1 MTSEKFLSRESGLSK
16 PSTPITVSGPE
27 FWSQIVAALYERR
40 IRDGHRPP
48 LQNLIQMESFLI
60 KGGVPL
66 RGTVD
71 ISGSKN
77 AALPIMAAAL
87 LTDEPCV
94 IRRVPDLSDTRFMV
108 EILKSLG
115 AQASFE
121 NGTVTI
127 HAKKISGYADYELV
141 RKMRGSICI
150 AGPLLARLKH
160 TRISLPGGCVIGA
173 RPINLHLKG
182 FEALG
187 AKIEIAK
194 GYVQASAKKLIGNSM
209 FLGGRAGPTVLGT
222 ANVMMAATLADGV
235 TVIESAACEPE
246 VVDLA
251 NFLIAMGAKISGAGS
266 PTITITG
273 VKKLHGA
280 KHRII
285 PDRIEAATFIIA
297 AAATNGEV
305 TLRSA
310 QANHLHAVLDKLAAA
325 GVSVTRRGK
334 NLMARRGANLRPL
347 DNVTTLPYP
356 GFPTDVQA
364 QLMALLTLADG
375 ASIITERIFECRF
388 MHVSELARLG
398 ADIEIEGPSAIVKG
412 GKPLSGAPVMASD
425 LRASAALVIAGL
437 ASKGTTQVN
446 RIYHLDRGYERMDEK
461 LRKLGARIE
470 RVEEK

>member
-1 MTSEKFLSRESGLSK
+1 
-16 PSTPITVSGPE
+16 
-27 FWSQIVAALYERR
+27 
-40 IRDGHRPP
+40 
-48 LQNLIQMESFLI
+48 MESFLI

-66 RGTVD
+66 RGTVE

-87 LTDEPCV
+87 LTGEPCV
-94 IRRVPDLSDTRFMV
+94 IRRVPNLSDTRFMV
-108 EILKSLG
+108 QILKSLG
-115 AQASFE
+115 AEVSFE
-121 NGTVTI
+121 NGIVTV
-127 HAKKISGYADYELV
+127 HAKKIRGYADYELV

-150 AGPLLARLKH
+150 AGPLLARLRKA
-160 TRISLPGGCVIGA
+160 RISLPGGCVIGA

-187 AKIEIAK
+187 AKIKIAG
-194 GYVQASAKKLIGNSM
+194 GYVDATAKKLVGNSL

-251 NFLIAMGAKISGAGS
+251 DFLTAMGAKISGAGG

-280 KHRII
+280 EHEVI
-285 PDRIEAATFIIA
+285 PDRIEAATFLIA
-297 AAATNGEV
+297 AGATNGEV
-305 TLRSA
+305 VLRGA
-310 QANHLHAVLDKLAAA
+310 RADHLRAVIDKLGEA
-325 GVSVTRRGK
+325 GVTVTRRGK
-334 NLMARRGANLRPL
+334 NLVARRGGKLKPV
-347 DNVTTLPYP
+347 DITTLPYA

-364 QLMALLTLADG
+364 QMMALLALAPG
-375 ASIITERIFECRF
+375 ISIITERIFESRF

-437 ASKGTTQVN
+437 AAKGETQVN
-446 RIYHLDRGYERMDEK
+446 RIYHLDRGYEQMDEK
-461 LRKLGARIE
+461 LRKLGARIQ
-470 RVEEK
+470 RVEE

>member
-1 MTSEKFLSRESGLSK
+1 
-16 PSTPITVSGPE
+16 
-27 FWSQIVAALYERR
+27 
-40 IRDGHRPP
+40 
-48 LQNLIQMESFLI
+48 MESFLI

-66 RGTVD
+66 HGEVT

-77 AALPIMAAAL
+77 AALPILAATL

-108 EILKSLG
+108 QILQSLG
-115 AQASFE
+115 ASTRFE
-121 NGTVTI
+121 AGTVTV
-127 HAKKISGYADYELV
+127 HAKKIKGYADYELV

-150 AGPLLARLKH
+150 AGPLLARLRKA
-160 TRISLPGGCVIGA
+160 RISLPGGCVIGA

-182 FEALG
+182 FQALG
-187 AKIEIAK
+187 VKTKIEG
-194 GYVQASAKKLIGNSM
+194 GYIDATVNQLAGNSV

-251 NFLIAMGAKISGAGS
+251 NFLNAMGAQIAGAGS

-280 KHRII
+280 EHEVI
-285 PDRIEAATFIIA
+285 PDRIEAATFLIA
-297 AAATNGEV
+297 AGATNGEV
-305 TLRSA
+305 TLKGARA
-310 QANHLHAVLDKLAAA
+310 DHLRAVLDKLHEA
-325 GVSVTRRGK
+325 GVAVERSGTH
-334 NLMARRGANLRPL
+334 LIARRKGKLKPV
-347 DNVTTLPYP
+347 DITTLPYS
-356 GFPTDVQA
+356 GFPTDGQA
-364 QLMALLTLADG
+364 QMMSLLALAPG
-375 ASIITERIFECRF
+375 ISIITERIFESRF

-412 GKPLSGAPVMASD
+412 GRPLSGAPVMASD

-437 ASKGTTQVN
+437 AAKGATQVN
-446 RIYHLDRGYERMDEK
+446 RIYHLDRGYEQMDAK
-461 LRKLGARIE
+461 LRKLGARIQ